1 MGEEN
6 FGFCPA
12 CGANLPEGSSFC
24 PECGHNLAGPA
35 PGSPEAGAG
44 YGYAASRGPGMS
56 GKLKTAV
63 IFTMIY
69 GVMTLISSLMGMCI
83 SVDFIDSM
91 DKILLDNG
99 DQGFVEMAGFD
110 MTNQEFVD
118 MIRMTCIISLISSVL
133 ALVGAVLCMKHAKR
147 KVAAILIAAAS
158 VILFV
163 SIPIMPTTDNLASTI
178 ISTMFNVVIGLL
190 MAYLVYTS
198 PGDFT
203 DE

>member
-69 GVMTLISSLMGMCI
+69 AVINLLSALMGLCI
-83 SVDFIDSM
+83 SVDFINSM
-91 DKILLDNG
+91 DEILLDNG
-99 DQGFVEMAGFD
+99 DQGFVELAGFD

-118 MIRMTCIISLISSVL
+118 MIHLSSLISLASAVL
-133 ALVGAVLCMKHAKR
+133 AGVGAFLCIKR
-147 KVAAILIAAAS
+147 VKRMVA
-158 VILFV
+158 
-163 SIPIMPTTDNLASTI
+163 
-178 ISTMFNVVIGLL
+178 VVFMGHGLP
-190 MAYLVYTS
+190 S
-198 PGDFT
+198 CSFR
-203 DE
+203 

>member
-6 FGFCPA
+6 YGFCPA

-24 PECGHNLAGPA
+24 PECGHNLAGPV
-35 PGSPEAGAG
+35 PGSAEAGAG
-44 YGYAASRGPGMS
+44 VGYATSMGPGMS

-69 GVMTLISSLMGMCI
+69 AVMNLVSSLMGLCI

-91 DKILLDNG
+91 DEILLDNG
-99 DQGFVEMAGFD
+99 DQGFVELAGFD

-118 MIRMTCIISLISSVL
+118 MIRMSCLVSLASAVL
-133 ALVGAVLCMKHAKR
+133 AGAGAFLCIKRVKRMVAVG
-147 KVAAILIAAAS
+147 LIAAAS
-158 VILFV
+158 LVLFV
-163 SIPIMPTTDNLASTI
+163 TLAVTPFNGSTLGSTI
-178 ISTMFNVVIGLL
+178 FDVIIGFV
-190 MAYLVYTS
+190 MVYLVYSS